1 MGGLLWRG
9 LEELFRTRECE
20 LPKIIYSNV
29 IFSFL
34 FTVFSSFLLPHY
46 QFSNNSSRIAAAFLW
61 CFMFFLYH
69 YSEEFG
75 AGIITLSLEMRKQSL
90 KEAKKNSC
98 GHIANWIPLPFFR
111 QKLCEELWVE
121 SVGFSDFSELKMTRL
136 LYMINFSP
144 WAQWSSK
151 KTLWEKDFMR
161 WFWVW
166 SHFV

>member
-1 MGGLLWRG
+1 MRPSVYPLWIHGLWERLTDTSSIPVEWDMHSYWNVIPQGSTFFRIVLEYMASTFKGSFEIGVSDVFLVGGLLWRG

-69 YSEEFG
+69 YSRGIWGRHYYPQFRDEE
-75 AGIITLSLEMRKQSL
+75 AESQRS
-90 KEAKKNSC
+90 KE
-98 GHIANWIPLPFFR
+98 
-111 QKLCEELWVE
+111 KLL
-121 SVGFSDFSELKMTRL
+121 
-136 LYMINFSP
+136 
-144 WAQWSSK
+144 
-151 KTLWEKDFMR
+151 
-161 WFWVW
+161 W
-166 SHFV
+166 SHS